1 MESYIVQF
9 GDTLSSIAFRKLGD
23 ANRWSEIARLNR
35 LQPPYML
42 FVGQRLN
49 LPSLQP
55 GSNSGGISVMNNAVQ
70 TDPANEQIPASVAL
84 ARGFMFVVFEQL
96 PEVGTGRVIRKVA
109 AIPRDFSLQPPNP
122 LANLSFADHVLGN
135 NNSQFLSASNRPF
148 GAPTIQ
154 GKPLLID
161 VTRTR
166 AAGGQIYSVEQ
177 IVADLRRFAQE
188 NPKSETRVNTL
199 IRTIQSVE
207 GEVLIEGGVPRD
219 AVRRVSTAHT
229 GFIQTAD
236 ELWANFEA
244 GKMTRPQLETRL
256 STLEKAYG
264 RARIFGRVG
273 RVVTIVGA
281 VFTVVDVADA
291 TQRSIERNSY
301 RPLAA
306 ETVRQVGGWG
316 GAIAGGK
323 IGFLAGAALG
333 IETGPGLI
341 LTGAIGAIIFGA
353 AGYFGADFIA
363 DWIDQE
369 TVNELRENNPSNFG
383 NGAGGAITLV
393 VNQGETQY
401 LFCRRA
407 LIRAAALN
415 GLSTADQTAF
425 ADAFFPLNGN
435 PETMANFR
443 INWISGDPNPADGTS
458 MRGEEFS
465 GMIGREFT
473 YKLNDTQIAEL
484 VGRLRV
490 H

>member
-1 MESYIVQF
+1 MEPYIVQF
-9 GDTLSSIAFRKLGD
+9 GDTLSLIAFKRLGN
-23 ANRWSEIARLNR
+23 ANRWTEIARLNR

-49 LPSLQP
+49 LPSAQT
-55 GSNSGGISVMNNAVQ
+55 GVASGGIMMQNNGVM
-70 TDPANEQIPASVAL
+70 TDPLTEQIPASVAL

-109 AIPRDFSLQPPNP
+109 AIPQNFALQPPNP
-122 LANLSFADHVLGN
+122 LAHLSLADHVLGN

-154 GKPLLID
+154 GRPLLID

-188 NPKSETRVNTL
+188 NPAAERRVNTL

-219 AVRRVSTAHT
+219 AIRRVSTAHT
-229 GFIQTAD
+229 GYIQTAD
-236 ELWANFEA
+236 ELWASFEA
-244 GKMTRPQLETRL
+244 GRITRPQLETRL
-256 STLEKAYG
+256 SMLERAYG
-264 RARIFGRVG
+264 RARVFGRVG
-273 RVVTIVGA
+273 RVITVVGA

-316 GAIAGGK
+316 GAVAGGK

-341 LTGAIGAIIFGA
+341 ITGAIGAIIFGA

-363 DWIDQE
+363 DWIEQE
-369 TVNELRENNPSNFG
+369 TVNELREDNRANFG
-383 NGAGGAITLV
+383 NGANGTVRLT

-401 LFCRRA
+401 LFSRRA
-407 LIRAAALN
+407 LIRAAALA
-415 GLSTADQTAF
+415 GLQITDQTAF
-425 ADAFFPLNGN
+425 ADAFHPLNASA
-435 PETMANFR
+435 ETMANFK
-443 INWISGDPNPADGTS
+443 INWISGDPNPADGAT

-465 GMIGREFT
+465 SLIGREFI
-473 YKLNDTQIAEL
+473 YQLNDAQIAEL
-484 VGRLRV
+484 VRRLRAR
-490 H
+490 